1 MWKQQELWEILEK
14 MKMMEIQNKLP
25 RDFGCDTI
33 KLNGVKEKYNNKNTW
48 SHVFKWPAAS

>member
-33 KLNGVKEKYNNKNTW
+33 KLNGVEEKYNNKNTW